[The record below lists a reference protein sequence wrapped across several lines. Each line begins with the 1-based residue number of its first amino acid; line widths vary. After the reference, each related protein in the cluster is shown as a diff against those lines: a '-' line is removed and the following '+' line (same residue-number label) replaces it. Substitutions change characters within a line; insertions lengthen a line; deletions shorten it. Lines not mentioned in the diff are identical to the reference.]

1 MLDFPVDNPFVG
13 EDHFNIPS
21 GGDGNSRARI
31 IQSLAQAAVGRDSK
45 VTINRSSSRGQRSDE
60 PESDPGAGRRQKRK
74 ADGGF
79 VAGIISSEQT
89 ASDMFNT
96 RSRKENLRRRWPAER
111 LQAARLAVCCAEW
124 SHDHKYDRTGF
135 LHRQANK
142 EYYKLKSR

>member
-13 EDHFNIPS
+13 ADHFNVLS

-74 ADGGF
+74 ADGRF

-96 RSRKENLRRRWPAER
+96 SSRKENLRRRCLRRGYKQQDLLYAAENGPMITNTIE
-111 LQAARLAVCCAEW
+111 Q
-124 SHDHKYDRTGF
+124 GF
-135 LHRQANK
+135 
-142 EYYKLKSR
+142 YIVKLTRNITN